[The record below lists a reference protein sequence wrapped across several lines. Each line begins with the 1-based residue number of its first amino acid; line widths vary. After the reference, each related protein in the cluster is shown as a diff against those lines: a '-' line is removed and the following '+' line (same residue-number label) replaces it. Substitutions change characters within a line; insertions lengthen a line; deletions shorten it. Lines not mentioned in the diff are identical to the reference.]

1 MVGGVVAMGLAVMMF
16 AFLPFLDR
24 SRIPGGAHYRPVF
37 RVQFYLF
44 LLDMLVLG
52 YVGYIPPTDRSIVIG
67 QVATLCYFGSFF
79 LIPFISRAEERWL
92 MKRGLPRDVE
102 ALMASEARE
111 KLPPRRRAGDAK

>member
-1 MVGGVVAMGLAVMMF
+1 LSVMMF

-24 SRIPGGAHYRPVF
+24 SSIPGGAHYRPVF

-52 YVGYIPPTDRSIVIG
+52 YVGYVPATNQSIVIG

-79 LIPFISRAEERWL
+79 LIPFISKAEERWL
-92 MKRGLPRDVE
+92 VKRGLPPEVE
-102 ALMASEARE
+102 ALIASEAWGKN
-111 KLPPRRRAGDAK
+111 KLPPRRRAGDVK